1 MPRFNAPPEEI
12 IIDEDNDEDDSISL
26 PGKGK
31 TSETLRE
38 QLSAELGTDIS
49 NTADVDSVNLRIVK
63 PKSGRQPFNYQK
75 RLIGVLI
82 ITVIVIIALVAINV
96 TIEYLIVS
104 ILTLFALGY
113 VMAKKHDKPSY
124 EAMVYI
130 IIISFIILT
139 GIGSMTNSG
148 LNIYASTLIIFL
160 LFVFYKM
167 TNRRIVA
174 VGVVLYIFWLIWS
187 FIKVYKNEIPKFDNS
202 LIDKVII
209 NPLNEFLR

>member
-1 MPRFNAPPEEI
+1 MSRFNKPRDDI
-12 IIDEDNDEDDSISL
+12 IIDDDEDDSISL
-26 PGKGK
+26 PGRGK
-31 TSETLRE
+31 VSETLRE
-38 QLSAELGTDIS
+38 QLSAETGVDIS

-160 LFVFYKM
+160 LLVFYKM